1 MLRFFCKSVSALI
14 VALVVLL
21 QLAPRTFAQ
30 TGSWMIVSSPSVPG
44 ATLSGV
50 AAVSADDIW
59 AVGNSEDTNFVRS
72 TLAEHWN
79 GSGWSVVS
87 TPNTSAQFGSALS
100 AVTTLATNNVWA
112 VGYSFGSN
120 GDTTLIEQWNGISW
134 TRIASPNPATS
145 DALNSVAAVSAGD
158 IWAVGGQGPNQVD
171 ETSLIEH
178 WNGTAW
184 SVVSNPG
191 TSPLSGVTALAPN
204 NVWAVG
210 GTAGSSGS
218 AEILHWNGTQWSVV
232 PSARPIYGDTLRLS
246 AVTAISAN
254 DIWAVGIDFYT
265 TGEGDTTNRSLAE
278 HWNGSTWSIAGAPA
292 PVVGGGD
299 QLNGVAALASNDVWA
314 VGVEAGSFIDNFN
327 GSFWQVVPSPQ
338 AGNLQAV
345 TTVAGNVWAVG
356 ISTNNQ
362 PIIEECQG
370 C

>member
-1 MLRFFCKSVSALI
+1 M
-14 VALVVLL
+14 
-21 QLAPRTFAQ
+21 
-30 TGSWMIVSSPSVPG
+30 
-44 ATLSGV
+44 
-50 AAVSADDIW
+50 
-59 AVGNSEDTNFVRS
+59 
-72 TLAEHWN
+72 
-79 GSGWSVVS
+79 
-87 TPNTSAQFGSALS
+87 
-100 AVTTLATNNVWA
+100 
-112 VGYSFGSN
+112 
-120 GDTTLIEQWNGISW
+120 
-134 TRIASPNPATS
+134 
-145 DALNSVAAVSAGD
+145 
-158 IWAVGGQGPNQVD
+158 
-171 ETSLIEH
+171 
-178 WNGTAW
+178 
-184 SVVSNPG
+184 
-191 TSPLSGVTALAPN
+191 
-204 NVWAVG
+204 
-210 GTAGSSGS
+210 
-218 AEILHWNGTQWSVV
+218 
-232 PSARPIYGDTLRLS
+232 
-246 AVTAISAN
+246 TAISAN